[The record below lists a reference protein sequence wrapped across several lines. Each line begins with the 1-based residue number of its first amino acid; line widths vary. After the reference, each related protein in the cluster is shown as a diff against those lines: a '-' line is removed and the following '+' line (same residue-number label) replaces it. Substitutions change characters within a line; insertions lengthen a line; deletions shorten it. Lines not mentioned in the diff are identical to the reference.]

1 MGFRFVRRMS
11 FAFLNAALLRS
22 IYPLRRRFTLI
33 SKLMLQV
40 RERVDSIHPT
50 LHKLWETLTKIL
62 VIVDA
67 ALLVLAID
75 FRLVKSIQGLDCRGA
90 DPAIL
95 SDMSSHA
102 IYDLLEENGSV
113 SACVHVKVAHDVSQ
127 VLQLESVATHFVP
140 VQRSINDAGL
150 SVSQRSEVFR
160 GRVNS

>member
-50 LHKLWETLTKIL
+50 LLKLWEALTKIL
-62 VIVDA
+62 VVVDA

-75 FRLVKSIQGLDCRGA
+75 FRLVKSIQGLDCRRA
-90 DPAIL
+90 DRAIL
-95 SDMSSHA
+95 RDMSTHA
-102 IYDLLEENGSV
+102 ISDLLEENGSV
-113 SACVHVKVAHDVSQ
+113 GACVHVKIAHDVSQ
-127 VLQLESVATHFVP
+127 VLQLESVAIHFVP
-140 VQRSINDAGL
+140 VDGPINDAGL
-150 SVSQRSEVFR
+150 GVRQCSQVFR
-160 GRVNS
+160 GRVNP